1 MKYFILLGDGM
12 ADLPIAELSGM
23 TPLQAARKPNIDQ
36 LAGLSTCGMVQTIPE
51 GMEPGSGPANMSV
64 MGYDPNVYYTG
75 RSPLEA
81 LSLGIEMAPTDMVFR
96 CNLVSLSRPDGSD
109 TDDGDTDHGDTD
121 YGDLTMLDYSS
132 GEISTEESSELI
144 AAIEA
149 ALSSSDLNFFPGK
162 SYRHCTVWQ
171 HGPGSTIL
179 TPPHDISGKCI
190 REYLPKGEGADRILS
205 LMKASQKILKDHPV
219 NVRRREKGQNT
230 ADSIWLWG
238 QGTKP
243 AMADFS
249 DTYGRKGAVISA
261 VDLIFGLGRCSG
273 LKLIEVPGATGRL
286 DTNFEGKGQAAIDG
300 FASGLDYI
308 YLHVEAPDE
317 CGHHGDAPGK
327 VLSIEQIDEHIAGPV
342 WKYLESNRQKTGE
355 DYKIMI
361 LPDHPTPVATR
372 THSEDP
378 VPFLLYQSNA
388 PIASGVTNY
397 CETQAAKTKIWYK
410 SGPSLFE
417 AFIK

>member
-12 ADLPIAELSGM
+12 ADLPISELSGM
-23 TPLQAARKPNIDQ
+23 TPLQFAHKPNIDY
-36 LAGLSTCGMVQTIPE
+36 LAVSATCGMVQTIPE

-96 CNLVSLSRPDGSD
+96 CNLVSLSQPEPDRSESNKPEVSD
-109 TDDGDTDHGDTD
+109 AD
-121 YGDLTMLDYSS
+121 YCDLTMLDYSS
-132 GEISTEESSELI
+132 GEISTEEASGLI
-144 AAIEA
+144 AAIEKS
-149 ALSSSDLNFFPGK
+149 LSSDDLHFFPGK

-171 HGPGSTIL
+171 HGPGSMVL
-179 TPPHDISGKCI
+179 TPPHDISGRCI
-190 REYLPKGEGADRILS
+190 REYLPTGEGSDRILS

-219 NVRRREKGQNT
+219 NVRRREKGLNT

-243 AMADFS
+243 AMADFTE
-249 DTYGRKGAVISA
+249 TYGRKGAVISA

-273 LKLIEVPGATGRL
+273 LELIEVPGATGRL
-286 DTNFEGKGQAAIDG
+286 DTNFAGKGQAAIDG
-300 FASGLDYI
+300 FTSGLDYI

-327 VLSIEQIDEHIAGPV
+327 VLSIERIDEYIAGPV
-342 WKYLESNRQKTGE
+342 MEYLEANRQKTGE

-361 LPDHPTPVATR
+361 LPDHPTPVSIR
-372 THSEDP
+372 THSENP

-388 PIASGVTNY
+388 PVSSGVTNY
-397 CETQAAKTKIWYK
+397 CEDQAEKTGIRYG